1 MRYTVFDIETRI
13 DKALVRAVFFPQ
25 AGDDGLSDEDA
36 YQQKRQ
42 QLLERQGNDFFPLAF
57 HVPVSIAVGQVD
69 EVRVLTAVETLTP
82 DVADET
88 ASEAVP
94 SAAAST
100 EAEAAMVRTFWE
112 RLERF
117 PGTLVSFNGRGFD
130 LPVLEL
136 QALKHGCS
144 IPRYFRGR
152 ARYRYS
158 DEGHYDLY
166 DFLTNYGVHRLQG
179 GFDALAK
186 LIGLPGKTDMDGSMV
201 QHYWEAGR
209 LDDIHR
215 YCRTDVVQTYF
226 LFLRVELLRGH
237 VTREQYEAAVAAS
250 EPFLQ
255 DDATPPT
262 EDSPAP

>member
-25 AGDDGLSDEDA
+25 DEELSDEDA

-57 HVPVSIAVGQVD
+57 HVPVSIAIGQVD
-69 EVRVLTAVETLTP
+69 EARVLTAVETLPP
-82 DVADET
+82 DVTDET
-88 ASEAVP
+88 ASEAGPPDV
-94 SAAAST
+94 ASP
-100 EAEAAMVRTFWE
+100 EAAMVRTFWE

-136 QALKHGCS
+136 QALKQGCR
-144 IPRYFRGR
+144 IPHYFRGR

-186 LIGLPGKTDMDGSMV
+186 LIGLPGKTGMDGSMV
-201 QHYWEAGR
+201 QQYWEAGR

-237 VTREQYEAAVAAS
+237 VTQEQYEAAVAAS
-250 EPFLQ
+250 QPFLQ
-255 DDATPPT
+255 EDGTPPPK
-262 EDSPAP
+262 SPSV